1 MSASKAQRAA
11 TADRRTKA
19 IALRLAGLDYQAIAD
34 QLGYADRAAAW
45 IDIDRALK
53 ANLAAEK
60 EHVDLMRHTEVQR
73 LDRLQ
78 AALWR
83 KAINGDTKATDTCLR
98 IIQQRCK
105 LEGVEAP
112 TQIALQHRL
121 DIEATVVADAVA
133 AALDA
138 LDLDEEQRAAALGA
152 AQQRLL
158 DSSSQGEAGS

>member
-1 MSASKAQRAA
+1 MPASKAQRAA
-11 TADRRTKA
+11 TAERRKKA

-53 ANLAAEK
+53 ANLKAEA
-60 EHVDLMRHTEVQR
+60 EQVEMLRYTTGLR

-78 AALWR
+78 AALWP
-83 KAINGDTKATDTCLR
+83 KAVKGDTKAADTCLR

-121 DIEATVVADAVA
+121 EMEAQVVADAVA

-152 AQQRLL
+152 AQQILL
-158 DSSSQGEAGS
+158 DSSQQQAA

>member
-1 MSASKAQRAA
+1 MPASKAQRAA

-34 QLGYADRAAAW
+34 KLGYSDRAAAYV
-45 IDIDRALK
+45 DIDRALK
-53 ANLAAEK
+53 ANLKAET
-60 EHVDLMRHTEVQR
+60 EQVDLLRYTSGLR

-78 AALWR
+78 AALWP
-83 KAINGDTKATDTCLR
+83 KAVGGDTKAADTCLR

-121 DIEATVVADAVA
+121 EVEAQVVADAVA

-152 AQQRLL
+152 AQQILL
-158 DSSSQGEAGS
+158 DSSQQQGA

>member
-1 MSASKAQRAA
+1 MPASKAQRAA

-34 QLGYADRAAAW
+34 KLGYSDRAAAYV
-45 IDIDRALK
+45 DIDRALK
-53 ANLAAEK
+53 ANLKAET
-60 EHVDLMRHTEVQR
+60 EHVDTLRYATGLR

-78 AALWR
+78 AALWP
-83 KAINGDTKATDTCLR
+83 KAVGGDTKAADTCLR

-121 DIEATVVADAVA
+121 EVEAQVVADAVA

-152 AQQRLL
+152 AQQILL
-158 DSSSQGEAGS
+158 DSSQQQGA